1 MFWGKLFLLLVF
13 IFSTACTYYVDETLE
28 IGEIT
33 LVEVVAHNQ
42 RLKLV
47 ASVKNAAKGTV
58 YAWSATCG
66 SFDDPSSPAPIYIA
80 PEKSG
85 YCVLTLKVSKGG
97 KSTIKSDYIAI
108 ETPVSGY
115 PVMAKID
122 GLSTAPIANISADSA
137 VFAADQ
143 GDGYRLYKLTALGG
157 NVITDSVPSLPI
169 EDGVHLL
176 AANSGGKIAVLTGGE
191 APRKVLLYEGAA
203 LSKTPTLLGIYPAD
217 SETSSFSPLGEAAFA
232 LTDDYLVIGSRNE
245 NAETFIEIYSL
256 SGAAAHIKSPEEIGG
271 LSSIAAQKVSGTTF
285 LLLGGS
291 AGTKAYA
298 IDSLSITPLDS
309 TLADGKASLQIKWNG
324 SYALESKLNNAE
336 VAVWKWGS
344 SSPQYA
350 GSVYAPNGEDKSPVR
365 AFQLDADNK
374 AAVVSFNGGN
384 VYEVDL
390 TADISGTVLPKKLIF
405 TYPMH
410 IGEGFS
416 VWAVER
422 AEYGGDVYYVLTGS
436 YYSTLGDT
444 APGTSLIFKA
454 TPNIALGAVPEAAIY
469 FGGVVDMLKTITDG
483 EKYFYIAK
491 DIGAKKFVVKE
502 IK

>member
-1 MFWGKLFLLLVF
+1 MFWGKLFLFLIL

-33 LVEVVAHNQ
+33 LVEVIAHNQ

-47 ASVKNAAKGTV
+47 PSVKNAAKGTV

-66 SFDDPSSPAPIYIA
+66 SFDDPASPTPFYIA

-97 KSTIKSDYIAI
+97 KFTIKSDYIAI

-143 GDGYRLYKLTALGG
+143 GDGCRLYKLTAQGG
-157 NVITDSVPSLPI
+157 NVIPDSVPSLPI
-169 EDGVHLL
+169 EGGVHLL

-191 APRKVLLYEGAA
+191 APRKVLLYEGEA
-203 LSKTPTLLGIYPAD
+203 LSKAPILLGNYPAAA
-217 SETSSFSPLGEAAFA
+217 EKNAFSPLGETAFA
-232 LTDDYLVIGSRNE
+232 LTEDYLLIGSRNE
-245 NAETFIEIYSL
+245 SAETFIELYSL
-256 SGAAAHIKSPEEIGG
+256 SGAAVHIKSPAEVGG
-271 LSSIAAQKVSGTTF
+271 LTSIAAQKVGGTTF

-291 AGTKAYA
+291 VGTKAYA
-298 IDSLSITPLDS
+298 INSLSVAPLDS
-309 TLADGKASLQIKWNG
+309 APADGKAGLQIKWNG

-336 VAVWKWGS
+336 IAVWKWE
-344 SSPQYA
+344 SPAPKYI

-365 AFQLDADNK
+365 AFQLDSSNK
-374 AAVVSFNGGN
+374 ATVVSFNGGN
-384 VYEVDL
+384 VYEVELDGDS
-390 TADISGTVLPKKLIF
+390 AVLPKKLIF
-405 TYPMH
+405 TYPTH
-410 IGEGFS
+410 IGEGFT
-416 VWAVER
+416 VWAAER

-436 YYSTLGDT
+436 YYSTLGGG

-469 FGGVVDMLKTITDG
+469 FGGAVGMLKTITDG
-483 EKYFYIAK
+483 GRHFYIAK
-491 DIGAKKFVVKE
+491 DIEAKKFVVKE